1 MGISTVSFCLTLIP
15 LVSLKFSLICQY
27 FNLLSSPLVWLPWW
41 LKESAYNAGDQG
53 SIPGSGRSPGGGHG
67 HPLQYSC
74 LENSMDREAWQA
86 TVSRA
91 RKSWKRLKR
100 IHTHAQRN

>member
-53 SIPGSGRSPGGGHG
+53 SIPGQED
-67 HPLQYSC
+67 L
-74 LENSMDREAWQA
+74 LEEGMS
-86 TVSRA
+86 
-91 RKSWKRLKR
+91 
-100 IHTHAQRN
+100 THSSILA